1 MEIELVLKAAGIGMI
16 IAVVCQI
23 LSKAGR
29 DEQSTMVSLVGMV
42 VIFMLL
48 ANRIGEIIKTL
59 KDVFSL

>member
-29 DEQSTMVSLVGMV
+29 DEQSTMVSLGGMV